1 MSKITK
7 RWIQGCFWIKM
18 NIKHNEWILNNILL
32 CIFLLWGVVQGTQ
45 KLIFSQAILFEM
57 HNGKNMIHFR
67 ILPIGLRNAARAST
81 RQQQRLQQVI
91 VGKSLTRQQRTR
103 HQKKHRGPQE
113 AYIPYFMNQSSSAD
127 FRPLF
132 DSVNIS
138 SFHVTQQ
145 TSTVSNKPDKMI
157 VLGKG

>member
-1 MSKITK
+1 M
-7 RWIQGCFWIKM
+7 G
-18 NIKHNEWILNNILL
+18 LNNFVIMY
-32 CIFLLWGVVQGTQ
+32 FSALWSCTRHKKQ
-45 KLIFSQAILFEM
+45 IFSQAILFEM

-81 RQQQRLQQVI
+81 RQQQRPQHSHS
-91 VGKSLTRQQRTR
+91 GPEFNSTATHLTP
-103 HQKKHRGPQE
+103 KKHRGPQE
-113 AYIPYFMNQSSSAD
+113 AYIQYFMNQSSSAD

-145 TSTVSNKPDKMI
+145 TRTVSN
-157 VLGKG
+157 